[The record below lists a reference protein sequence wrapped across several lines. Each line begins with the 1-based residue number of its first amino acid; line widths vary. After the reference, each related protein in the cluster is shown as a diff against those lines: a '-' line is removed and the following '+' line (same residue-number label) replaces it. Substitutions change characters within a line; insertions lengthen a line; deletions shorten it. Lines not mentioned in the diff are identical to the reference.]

1 MMRLVLVTSK
11 VEATIRGKFNTVNVT
26 TITNA
31 KYVAL
36 ISLACLLFDDPEIE
50 KKNIFFSNLLF
61 SGYHRDSLVPK

>member
-36 ISLACLLFDDPEIE
+36 ISLACLLFDDPEVE
-50 KKNIFFSNLLF
+50 KKYIFSNLLF

>member
-50 KKNIFFSNLLF
+50 RNIYFLTFYFLDIIGIVWYQN
-61 SGYHRDSLVPK
+61 R